1 MEMIDRM
8 ENDRA
13 YLEKQAVIERLR
25 EQGFRITKQRERILD
40 VILDGN
46 CTSSKEIYSTVRKE
60 DSSVG
65 FATVYRMVNLLEEI
79 GLISRKNMYRIPR
92 HIFSDDNYFC
102 LVQLSDRTELRFDAE
117 EWRKIIESG
126 LKACGCLKDSGVRV
140 TGISISDAVIAER
153 AEEADAKA
161 ADSGTELKKKG

>member
-1 MEMIDRM
+1 M

-13 YLEKQAVIERLR
+13 YLEKQAVIDRLR

-161 ADSGTELKKKG
+161 ADSGTE

>member
-161 ADSGTELKKKG
+161 ADSGTE

>member
-1 MEMIDRM
+1 M

-126 LKACGCLKDSGVRV
+126 LKAGGCLKDSGVRV

-161 ADSGTELKKKG
+161 ADSGTE

>member
-13 YLEKQAVIERLR
+13 YLEKQAVIDRLR
-25 EQGFRITKQRERILD
+25 EQGFRITRQRERILD
-40 VILDGN
+40 VILEGN

-92 HIFSDDNYFC
+92 HIFTDDHYFC
-102 LVQLSDRTELRFDAE
+102 TVQLSDRTDLHFDAE
-117 EWRKIIESG
+117 EWRRIIQSG
-126 LKACGCLKDSGVRV
+126 LKACGYLKDSSTGV
-140 TGISISDAVIAER
+140 TGISISDAVIAGCTE
-153 AEEADAKA
+153 AADAEPE
-161 ADSGTELKKKG
+161 DYGME

>member
-1 MEMIDRM
+1 M

-46 CTSSKEIYSTVRKE
+46 CTTSKEIYSTVRKE

-117 EWRKIIESG
+117 EWRRIIQSG
-126 LKACGCLKDSGVRV
+126 LRTCGYLKDSSAGV

-161 ADSGTELKKKG
+161 ADSGTE

>member
-1 MEMIDRM
+1 M

-60 DSSVG
+60 DASVG

-102 LVQLSDRTELRFDAE
+102 SVQLSNRTDLRFDAE

-126 LKACGCLKDSGVRV
+126 LKVCGYLKDSSARV

-153 AEEADAKA
+153 AEEAGAKA
-161 ADSGTELKKKG
+161 ADSGTE

>member
-1 MEMIDRM
+1 M

-140 TGISISDAVIAER
+140 TWISISDAVIAE
-153 AEEADAKA
+153 
-161 ADSGTELKKKG
+161 

>member
-1 MEMIDRM
+1 MYARGMGEITETEKEMEMIDRM

-13 YLEKQAVIERLR
+13 YLEKQAVIDRLR
-25 EQGFRITKQRERILD
+25 EQGFRITRQRERILD
-40 VILDGN
+40 VILEGN

-117 EWRKIIESG
+117 EWRRIIQSG
-126 LKACGCLKDSGVRV
+126 LKA
-140 TGISISDAVIAER
+140 
-153 AEEADAKA
+153 
-161 ADSGTELKKKG
+161 